1 MTSIHNILKSK
12 TKTNSK
18 NSLVKR
24 KSKLQRNN
32 SIFNLKSVKKDKTY
46 FSGTG
51 KDMIFGILYLIKKY
65 NSLCD
70 ITQRNFKKS
79 YSDFMYEITI
89 MYVCNNKTNAK
100 PEDYQLLFPHGKS
113 NFDNNL
119 NNCKKR
125 FIAIPL
131 FFENHKKCQYDV
143 AHYNILIIDKKNK
156 TMERFESYGYDFEND
171 LNKYYIFKSF
181 DTHMAKLYPSYQYII
196 PENFC
201 PFSGVQKIEENQIYN
216 NNNIETYSDP
226 GGFCGVWSIWYAEL
240 RLKYPNMNRKKL
252 LNKASK
258 IIMKQ
263 KNLRSYIRK
272 YSAKLSKQRSKIIK
286 TLKKKNKNRKFEK
299 YSKLKLLDNI
309 ISE

>member
-1 MTSIHNILKSK
+1 MTSIHSILKSK
-12 TKTNSK
+12 SKSK
-18 NSLVKR
+18 NSLVKS

-32 SIFNLKSVKKDKTY
+32 SIFKLKSVKKDKTY

-51 KDMIFGILYLIKKY
+51 KDMIFGILYLMKKY
-65 NSLCD
+65 DTLCD
-70 ITQRNFKKS
+70 ITQRNSKKS
-79 YSDFMYEITI
+79 YSDFMYKITI

-100 PEDYQLLFPHGKS
+100 PEDYQLLFPYGKS
-113 NFDNNL
+113 NFDINL
-119 NNCKKR
+119 NTCKKR
-125 FIAIPL
+125 FIAVPL
-131 FFENHKKCQYDV
+131 FFENHKKCQDDI
-143 AHYNILIIDKKNK
+143 AHYNILIIDNKNK

-181 DTHMAKLYPSYQYII
+181 DANMAKLYPSYKYIS
-196 PENFC
+196 PEKFC
-201 PFSGVQKIEENQIYN
+201 PFSGIQKIEENQIYN

-240 RLKYPNMNRKKL
+240 RLKYPNMDRKKL

-286 TLKKKNKNRKFEK
+286 TLKKKNKNRKFKK

-309 ISE
+309 IFE

>member
-1 MTSIHNILKSK
+1 MTSIHTLLKSK
-12 TKTNSK
+12 SNSK
-18 NSLVKR
+18 FKS
-24 KSKLQRNN
+24 KSKLKRNN
-32 SIFNLKSVKKDKTY
+32 SIFQLKSVNTKKTY
-46 FSGTG
+46 FTGTG

-70 ITQRNFKKS
+70 VTKRNSKK

-89 MYVCNNKTNAK
+89 MYVCNNKKNAQPK
-100 PEDYQLLFPHGKS
+100 DYQLLFPHGKI

-119 NNCKKR
+119 NKCKKR
-125 FIAIPL
+125 FIVVPL
-131 FFENHKKCQYDV
+131 FFENYQKCQDDI
-143 AHYNILIIDKKNK
+143 AHYNILIIDRKSK

-181 DTHMAKLYPSYQYII
+181 DSTMAKLYPSYKYIS
-196 PENFC
+196 PEKFC
-201 PFSGVQKIEENQIYN
+201 PLAGLQKIEENQIYN
-216 NNNIETYSDP
+216 NSDIETYSDP

-240 RLKYPNMNRKKL
+240 RLKYPNMDRKKL

-272 YSAKLSKQRSKIIK
+272 YSAKLNRHRSKILK
-286 TLKKKNKNRKFEK
+286 TLKKENKTNKFKK

-309 ISE
+309 IFE